1 MAKQKP
7 GWLTSKK
14 ERLSY
19 YLFFAGQLIF
29 NTFVMTYV
37 LTLLLNNGVNE
48 LLAGAIILAPKIW
61 DAVNDTLF
69 GFIVDKMRFKNG
81 RYLPW
86 IKLSAILMPLA
97 TIFLFSAPSGLSV
110 TGKCIWVIVG
120 YIIWDSSYTISDT
133 PIYALSTS
141 MTNNMDE
148 RTTILSLR
156 GITGALGGI
165 VASIMIPL
173 LYGQNGA
180 NLGWSVTAIIMG
192 VIGGLCMLPVG
203 FVAKERF
210 DGEKDEEASFGD
222 LFRALLQNKNLFAII
237 TVRFLFLLTYTMQVL
252 NPIFSEYVMGNET
265 VGSLLAL
272 LISVPTIILAVVLPM
287 LCRRFDKT
295 HMLVFFMALYAVTSI
310 VQYFVGY
317 SSMVMFL
324 LFTTIRSVG
333 YGGFTSLAFMFI
345 PDCIEY
351 GQYTT
356 GQRNAGTSFCLQTF
370 VSKLNSAI
378 ISSLTAFIIAAM
390 GFSATNVTAQGK
402 DGVWFTYTI
411 FAAVGSIIAIPILL
425 KFYKL
430 RDKDVAHI
438 IDCNNGVISKEECE
452 NRMAQ
457 GRKK

>member
-1 MAKQKP
+1 MKKHKSD
-7 GWLTSKK
+7 WLTSRG

-29 NTFVMTYV
+29 NTIVMSYV

-48 LLAGAIILAPKIW
+48 VLAGAIILAPKIW

-69 GFIVDKMRFKNG
+69 GFVIDKVRFKGG
-81 RYLPW
+81 RFLPW
-86 IKLSAILMPLA
+86 IKVSAILMPLA
-97 TIFLFSAPSGLSV
+97 TIFLFSVPGSLSV
-110 TGKCIWVIVG
+110 TGKCIWIVIG
-120 YIIWDSSYTISDT
+120 YILWDTSYTISDT

-156 GITGALGGI
+156 GVTGAIGGLLAA
-165 VASIMIPL
+165 VLIPL

-180 NLGWSVTAIIMG
+180 NLGWSVTAIIVS
-192 VIGGLCMLPVG
+192 VIGLACMLPVG

-210 DGEKDEEASFGD
+210 DAEKEEEASFKE
-222 LFRALLQNKNLFAII
+222 LFAALIQNKNLFVII
-237 TVRFLFLLTYTMQVL
+237 GVRFIFLLTYTVQVL
-252 NPIFSEYVMGNET
+252 NPIFCEYVMGNET
-265 VGSLLAL
+265 IASLLAL
-272 LISVPTIILAVVLPM
+272 LISVPSIVLSVVLPM
-287 LCRRFDKT
+287 LCRRFDKV
-295 HMLVFFMALYAVTSI
+295 HMLVVFMVIFAVPSI
-310 VQYFVGY
+310 LQYFIGY
-317 SSMVMFL
+317 ESLAIFL
-324 LFTTIRSVG
+324 LITTIRAIG
-333 YGGFTSLAFMFI
+333 YAGFTALIFMFI

-390 GFSATNVTAQGK
+390 GFSATNVTEAGK

-411 FAAVGSIIAIPILL
+411 FTAIGSIIAIPLLL
-425 KFYKL
+425 KFYTL
-430 RDKDVAHI
+430 RDKDVKEMIA
-438 IDCNNGVISKEECE
+438 CNNGEITKEECE
-452 NRMAQ
+452 KRLS
-457 GRKK
+457 K

>member
-1 MAKQKP
+1 MKKHKSE
-7 GWLTSKK
+7 WLTSKG

-29 NTFVMTYV
+29 NTIVMSYV

-48 LLAGAIILAPKIW
+48 VLAGAIILAPKIW

-69 GFIVDKMRFKNG
+69 GFVVDKVRFKGG
-81 RYLPW
+81 RFLPW
-86 IKLSAILMPLA
+86 IKVSAILMPLA
-97 TIFLFSAPSGLSV
+97 TIFLFSVPGSLSV
-110 TGKCIWVIVG
+110 TGKCIWIVIG
-120 YIIWDSSYTISDT
+120 YILWDTSYTISDT

-156 GITGALGGI
+156 GVTGAIGGLLAA
-165 VASIMIPL
+165 VLIPL

-180 NLGWSVTAIIMG
+180 NLGWSVTAIIVS
-192 VIGGLCMLPVG
+192 VIGLACMLPVG

-210 DGEKDEEASFGD
+210 DAEKEEEASFKE
-222 LFRALLQNKNLFAII
+222 LFAALIQNKNLFVII
-237 TVRFLFLLTYTMQVL
+237 GVRFIFLLTYTVQVL
-252 NPIFSEYVMGNET
+252 NPIFCEYVMGNET
-265 VGSLLAL
+265 IASLLAL
-272 LISVPTIILAVVLPM
+272 LISVPSIVLSVVLPM
-287 LCRRFDKT
+287 LCRRFDKV
-295 HMLVFFMALYAVTSI
+295 HMLVVFMVIFAVPSI
-310 VQYFVGY
+310 LQYFIGY
-317 SSMVMFL
+317 ESLAIFL
-324 LFTTIRSVG
+324 LITTIRAIG
-333 YGGFTSLAFMFI
+333 YAGFTALIFMFI

-390 GFSATNVTAQGK
+390 GFSATNVTEAGK

-411 FAAVGSIIAIPILL
+411 FTAIGSIIAIPLLL
-425 KFYKL
+425 KFYTI
-430 RDKDVAHI
+430 RDKDVKEMIA
-438 IDCNNGVISKEECE
+438 CNNGEITKEECE
-452 NRMAQ
+452 KRLS
-457 GRKK
+457 K

>member
-1 MAKQKP
+1 MKKHKT
-7 GWLTSKK
+7 GWLTSKG

-29 NTFVMTYV
+29 NTIVMSYV

-48 LLAGAIILAPKIW
+48 VLAGAIILAPKIW

-69 GFIVDKMRFKNG
+69 GFIVDKVRFKGG
-81 RYLPW
+81 RFLPW
-86 IKLSAILMPLA
+86 IKLSAILMPIA
-97 TIFLFSAPSGLSV
+97 TIFLFSVPETMSV
-110 TGKCIWVIVG
+110 TGKCIWIVIG
-120 YIIWDSSYTISDT
+120 YILWDTSYTISDT

-156 GITGALGGI
+156 GVTGAIGGLLAA
-165 VASIMIPL
+165 VLIPL

-180 NLGWSVTAIIMG
+180 NLGWSVTAIIVS
-192 VIGGLCMLPVG
+192 VIGLACMLPVG

-210 DGEKDEEASFGD
+210 DAEKEEEASFKE
-222 LFRALLQNKNLFAII
+222 LFAALIQNKNLFVII
-237 TVRFLFLLTYTMQVL
+237 GVRFIFLLTYTVQVL
-252 NPIFSEYVMGNET
+252 NPIFCEYVMGNET
-265 VGSLLAL
+265 IASLLAL
-272 LISVPTIILAVVLPM
+272 LISVPSIVLSVVLPM
-287 LCRRFDKT
+287 LCRRFDKV
-295 HMLVFFMALYAVTSI
+295 HMLVVFMVIFAVPSI
-310 VQYFVGY
+310 LQYFIGY
-317 SSMVMFL
+317 ESLAIFL
-324 LFTTIRSVG
+324 LITTIRAIG
-333 YGGFTSLAFMFI
+333 YAGFTALIFMFI

-390 GFSATNVTAQGK
+390 GFSATNVTEAGK

-411 FAAVGSIIAIPILL
+411 FTAIGSIIAIPLLL
-425 KFYKL
+425 KFYTI
-430 RDKDVAHI
+430 RDKDVKEMIA
-438 IDCNNGVISKEECE
+438 CNNGEITKEECE
-452 NRMAQ
+452 KRLS
-457 GRKK
+457 K

>member
-1 MAKQKP
+1 MKKHKSE
-7 GWLTSKK
+7 WLTSKG

-29 NTFVMTYV
+29 NTIVMSYV

-48 LLAGAIILAPKIW
+48 VLAGAIILAPKIW

-69 GFIVDKMRFKNG
+69 GFVIDKVRFKGG
-81 RYLPW
+81 RFLPW
-86 IKLSAILMPLA
+86 IKVSAILMPLA
-97 TIFLFSAPSGLSV
+97 TIFLFSVPGSLSV
-110 TGKCIWVIVG
+110 TGKCIWIVIG
-120 YIIWDSSYTISDT
+120 YILWDTSYTISDT

-156 GITGALGGI
+156 GVTGAIGGLLAA
-165 VASIMIPL
+165 VLIPL

-180 NLGWSVTAIIMG
+180 NLGWSVTAIIVS
-192 VIGGLCMLPVG
+192 VIGLACMLPVG

-210 DGEKDEEASFGD
+210 DAEKEEEASFKE
-222 LFRALLQNKNLFAII
+222 LFAALIQNKNLFVII
-237 TVRFLFLLTYTMQVL
+237 GVRFIFLLTYTVQVL
-252 NPIFSEYVMGNET
+252 NPIFCEYVMGNET
-265 VGSLLAL
+265 IASLLAL
-272 LISVPTIILAVVLPM
+272 LISVPSIVLSVVLPM
-287 LCRRFDKT
+287 LCRRFDKV
-295 HMLVFFMALYAVTSI
+295 HMLVVFMVIFAVPSI
-310 VQYFVGY
+310 LQYFIGY
-317 SSMVMFL
+317 ESLAIFL
-324 LFTTIRSVG
+324 LITTIRAIG
-333 YGGFTSLAFMFI
+333 YAGFTALIFMFI

-390 GFSATNVTAQGK
+390 GFSATNVTEAGK

-411 FAAVGSIIAIPILL
+411 FTAIGSIIAIPLLL
-425 KFYKL
+425 KFYTI
-430 RDKDVAHI
+430 RDKDVKEMIA
-438 IDCNNGVISKEECE
+438 CNNGEITKEECE
-452 NRMAQ
+452 KRLS
-457 GRKK
+457 K

>member
-1 MAKQKP
+1 MKKHKT
-7 GWLTSKK
+7 GWLTSKG

-29 NTFVMTYV
+29 NTIVMSYV

-48 LLAGAIILAPKIW
+48 VLAGAIILAPKIW

-69 GFIVDKMRFKNG
+69 GFVIDKVRFKGG
-81 RYLPW
+81 RFLPW
-86 IKLSAILMPLA
+86 IKVSAILMPLA
-97 TIFLFSAPSGLSV
+97 TIFLFSVPGSLSV
-110 TGKCIWVIVG
+110 TGKCIWIVIG
-120 YIIWDSSYTISDT
+120 YILWDTSYTISDT

-156 GITGALGGI
+156 GVTGAIGGLLAA
-165 VASIMIPL
+165 VLIPL

-180 NLGWSVTAIIMG
+180 NLGWSVTAIIVS
-192 VIGGLCMLPVG
+192 VIGLACMLPVG

-210 DGEKDEEASFGD
+210 DAEKEEEASFKE
-222 LFRALLQNKNLFAII
+222 LFAALIQNKNLFVII
-237 TVRFLFLLTYTMQVL
+237 GVRFIFLLTYTVQVL
-252 NPIFSEYVMGNET
+252 NPIFCEYVMGNET
-265 VGSLLAL
+265 IASLLAL
-272 LISVPTIILAVVLPM
+272 LISVPSIVLSVVLPM
-287 LCRRFDKT
+287 LCRRFDKV
-295 HMLVFFMALYAVTSI
+295 HMLVVFMVIFAVPSI
-310 VQYFVGY
+310 LQYFIGY
-317 SSMVMFL
+317 ESLAIFL
-324 LFTTIRSVG
+324 LITTIRAIG
-333 YGGFTSLAFMFI
+333 YAGFTALVFMFI

-390 GFSATNVTAQGK
+390 GFSATNVTEAGK

-411 FAAVGSIIAIPILL
+411 FTAIGSIIAIPLLL
-425 KFYKL
+425 KFYTL
-430 RDKDVAHI
+430 RDKDVKEMIA
-438 IDCNNGVISKEECE
+438 CNNGEITKEECE
-452 NRMAQ
+452 KRLS
-457 GRKK
+457 K

>member
-1 MAKQKP
+1 MKKHKT
-7 GWLTSKK
+7 GWLTSKG

-29 NTFVMTYV
+29 NTIVMSYV

-48 LLAGAIILAPKIW
+48 VLAGAIILAPKIW

-69 GFIVDKMRFKNG
+69 GFVVDKVRFKGG
-81 RYLPW
+81 RFLPW
-86 IKLSAILMPLA
+86 IKVSAILMPLA
-97 TIFLFSAPSGLSV
+97 TIFLFSVPGSLSV
-110 TGKCIWVIVG
+110 TGKCIWIVIG
-120 YIIWDSSYTISDT
+120 YILWDTSYTISDT

-156 GITGALGGI
+156 GVTGAIGGLLAA
-165 VASIMIPL
+165 VLIPL

-180 NLGWSVTAIIMG
+180 NLGWSVTAIIVS
-192 VIGGLCMLPVG
+192 VIGLACMLPVG

-210 DGEKDEEASFGD
+210 DAEKEEEASFKE
-222 LFRALLQNKNLFAII
+222 LFAALIQNKNLFVII
-237 TVRFLFLLTYTMQVL
+237 GVRFIFLLTYTVQVL
-252 NPIFSEYVMGNET
+252 NPIFCEYVMGNET
-265 VGSLLAL
+265 IASLLAL
-272 LISVPTIILAVVLPM
+272 LISVPSIVLSVVLPM
-287 LCRRFDKT
+287 LCRRFDKV
-295 HMLVFFMALYAVTSI
+295 HMLVVFMVIFAVPSI
-310 VQYFVGY
+310 LQYFIGY
-317 SSMVMFL
+317 ESLAIFL
-324 LFTTIRSVG
+324 LITTIRAIG
-333 YGGFTSLAFMFI
+333 YAGFTALIFMFI

-390 GFSATNVTAQGK
+390 GFSATNVTEAGK

-411 FAAVGSIIAIPILL
+411 FTAIGSIIAIPLLL
-425 KFYKL
+425 KFYTI
-430 RDKDVAHI
+430 RDKDVKEMIA
-438 IDCNNGVISKEECE
+438 CNNGEITKEECE
-452 NRMAQ
+452 KRLS
-457 GRKK
+457 K